1 MPSLNRFVA
10 RAAPL
15 LWVVLVVAAALAF
28 CTWVSGGF
36 RFTVLGVRV
45 ASFSVRRPFAAAAIA
60 GVLLAMQPMVAARL
74 ADVIRRA
81 LLPLSLLGCAAFAV
95 IHAAPVA
102 AAADMHGYVAQ
113 ARDWWSG
120 SLSHPDWIDDRFFP
134 APASAP
140 LGYLFVNGAVAT
152 VVPTYPPGTSLH
164 MAGARMLGEWAVF
177 AVAPLA
183 ALALVLG
190 TYALGR
196 TRGDPTTAAIAAS
209 LIACNPILLALA
221 TVPMSDT
228 LAAAYWTWS
237 LVLAASARASLQACA
252 GGLAGLAVVVRPNLA
267 PLVLGPAGCA
277 LAVSGLA
284 GVARIGAGALPG
296 LAFLAWHNA
305 RLYGAATATGYG
317 SVSAW
322 FSLSYIL
329 TNARRYGGWLWQTM
343 SPLPL
348 AGFVIEAVAV
358 VRRRRLVDLPLVLF
372 VLITVAI
379 YLVYQ
384 PWPHWTFARFLL
396 PALPVVVLMAVAL
409 VRRTYATQPLVVAA
423 LVLVALGWQM
433 DFEQR
438 SELRRSNEAMVRFKD
453 LPDELRRLDL
463 LRHPL
468 VTRVHSGSVRYY
480 GGVTAFRWDAMSP
493 DELRRGVQAALDAGE
508 MPLLVDDSDDREE
521 FERVFGPV
529 SCWAESGAPL
539 VVLTRHAEIRVL
551 RMRPSC

>member
-1 MPSLNRFVA
+1 VPSLNRFVA

-15 LWVVLVVAAALAF
+15 LWVVLVVAAALAL

-45 ASFSVRRPFAAAAIA
+45 ASFSVRRPFTAAAIA
-60 GVLLAMQPMVAARL
+60 GLLLAVQPLVAARL
-74 ADVIRRA
+74 AA
-81 LLPLSLLGCAAFAV
+81 LIQRGLIPLSLLGCAAFAL

-102 AAADMHGYVAQ
+102 AASDMHGYVAQ

-140 LGYLFVNGAVAT
+140 LGYLYVNGAAAT
-152 VVPTYPPGTSLH
+152 VVPAYPPGTSLH
-164 MAGARMLGEWAVF
+164 MAGARVLGEWAVF
-177 AVAPLA
+177 AIAPLG

-190 TYALGR
+190 TYGLGR
-196 TRGDPTTAAIAAS
+196 TRFDPTTGAIAAG
-209 LIACNPILLALA
+209 LIACNPILLAQA

-237 LVLAASARASLQACA
+237 LALAASSRGSLQACA
-252 GGLAGLAVVVRPNLA
+252 GVLAGLAVVVRPNLA

-296 LAFLAWHNA
+296 VAFLGWHNA
-305 RLYGAATATGYG
+305 GLYGAATRTGYG
-317 SVSAW
+317 SVSAL
-322 FSLSYIL
+322 FSMSHIP
-329 TNARRYGGWLWQTM
+329 TNVRRYGGWLWQTI

-348 AGFVIEAVAV
+348 VGFVLEAAV
-358 VRRRRLVDLPLVLF
+358 IMRQRRLVDLPLVLF
-372 VLITVAI
+372 VVTTVAI

-396 PALPVVVLMAVAL
+396 PALPVVVLMAVSLA
-409 VRRTYATQPLVVAA
+409 RRAFSTRPLIVAA
-423 LVLVALGWQM
+423 LMLIAIGWQM

-438 SELRRSNEAMVRFKD
+438 SELRRSNEAMFRFKD
-453 LPDELRRLDL
+453 LPDELRRHDL

-468 VTRVHSGSVRYY
+468 VTRVHSGSLRYY
-480 GGVTAFRWDAMSP
+480 GGITAFRWDVVSR
-493 DELRRGVQAALDAGE
+493 DELRRGVQAALDAGQL
-508 MPLLVDDSDDREE
+508 PLLVDDSDDRDD
-521 FERVFGPV
+521 FERVFGPLA
-529 SCWAESGAPL
+529 CWADSSAPL
-539 VVLTRHAEIRVL
+539 LVLTRHAEIRVL
-551 RMRPSC
+551 RMHSSC